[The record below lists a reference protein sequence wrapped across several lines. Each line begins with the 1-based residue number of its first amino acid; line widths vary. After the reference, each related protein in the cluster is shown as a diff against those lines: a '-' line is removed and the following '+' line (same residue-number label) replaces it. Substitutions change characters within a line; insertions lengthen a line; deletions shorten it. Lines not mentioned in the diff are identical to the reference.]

1 MLGVQ
6 NAGGVEN
13 ADPGGGGGDSKNPN
27 PKGSKPVALKFRV
40 KGGGGDYYCGWD
52 YIPYSQWMASKEL
65 PKGWKYKF
73 PYLLVLQNHHPR
85 GEGYNPR
92 SVGTGQPV
100 MSVSCTSGR
109 HLELDWERAGLAVPT
124 TEITGQPRLL

>member
-1 MLGVQ
+1 
-6 NAGGVEN
+6 
-13 ADPGGGGGDSKNPN
+13 
-27 PKGSKPVALKFRV
+27 
-40 KGGGGDYYCGWD
+40 
-52 YIPYSQWMASKEL
+52 MASKEL

-92 SVGTGQPV
+92 LVGTGQPV

-124 TEITGQPRLL
+124 TEITCRSTKTTVRQVRGYSLLINYS